1 VPGTGQFNIN
11 EPVFSSCRK
20 SLPVPLRIPFLN
32 GIFSMATGQQLV
44 TEEQAITVNRE
55 TGEVVMK
62 FKLPGFPSK

>member
-1 VPGTGQFNIN
+1 MQ
-11 EPVFSSCRK
+11 
-20 SLPVPLRIPFLN
+20 FLN

-62 FKLPGFPSK
+62 FKLPGFPSG